1 MCCKLMQT
9 LILFDF
15 LHWDVSQKSCE
26 IWRILIVELL
36 IYITNH
42 LNLTLNYRVNVASC
56 CKHWLY
62 LSCYIEM
69 FCIILLK
76 SKDLMTSNKFML
88 TNTRCLIYNSFHYK
102 LMKQNSIFYF
112 FEIRNILHR
121 KNTHWYIECHPGDK
135 RIVLVF
141 YWWHMNIN
149 FLKFL

>member
-1 MCCKLMQT
+1 MNLFLIILLLGIIWKEKQNKNYENVKLKINNR
-9 LILFDF
+9 LI
-15 LHWDVSQKSCE
+15 
-26 IWRILIVELL
+26 IN
-36 IYITNH
+36 NH

-121 KNTHWYIECHPGDK
+121 KNTHWYIGCHPGDK